1 MCVNNCGNDAER
13 KPLIPDGDGDAA
25 RPFLEDEELLRDEMA
40 GMVRLS
46 VPVIITSVLEMLPSI
61 VTIVLVGRV
70 EDDDDYD
77 DGPSGDAAGSEG
89 GTAATSMQQL
99 HLDAAALAVMLIN
112 VTCFAT
118 ANGEWRK
125 TMRCVRFFTEREE
138 NKYDFLSPRRTTR
151 PPTNKRRSAHRDGHA
166 LLPGVRGQPNL
177 QNGDLLPHGRGRRFR
192 RVPFQRGPSLA
203 RVLHTGSAGA
213 TRGGVVAGGR
223 FHPLSV
229 AWRAIPQYIQADTK
243 GVPVKER
250 SGAHADN
257 GHGDQCG

>member
-1 MCVNNCGNDAER
+1 MVAQYEESDSFQINDHRYGSMYVNNGGNDAER
-13 KPLIPDGDGDAA
+13 KPLIPDDDGDAVR
-25 RPFLEDEELLRDEMA
+25 RPSPSFLEDEELLRDEMA

-138 NKYDFLSPRRTTR
+138 NKYDIPFTT
-151 PPTNKRRSAHRDGHA
+151 TH
-166 LLPGVRGQPNL
+166 
-177 QNGDLLPHGRGRRFR
+177 
-192 RVPFQRGPSLA
+192 
-203 RVLHTGSAGA
+203 
-213 TRGGVVAGGR
+213 
-223 FHPLSV
+223 
-229 AWRAIPQYIQADTK
+229 DTTSD
-243 GVPVKER
+243 E
-250 SGAHADN
+250 
-257 GHGDQCG
+257 